1 MIMLKLIISSVLN
14 ESKSATSLCKID
26 LSKKENLMNKSNIGF
41 GATNEI
47 NYLLKKDVVT
57 SGFDLMGRI
66 CDSWQGF
73 EFSRLNSS
81 SSWAFSWQG
90 KKIKTIGTTNTSV
103 HLNNM
108 KIILTLV
115 YYVDY
120 VAFCCI
126 GSFLIVRNRAK

>member
-66 CDSWQGF
+66 RDSRQGF

-81 SSWAFSWQG
+81 SSWAFSRQG
-90 KKIKTIGTTNTSV
+90 KKIKIIGTTNTSV
-103 HLNNM
+103 TF
-108 KIILTLV
+108 K
-115 YYVDY
+115 
-120 VAFCCI
+120 
-126 GSFLIVRNRAK
+126 

>member
-26 LSKKENLMNKSNIGF
+26 LSKKENLIKMSNIGF

-66 CDSWQGF
+66 RDSWQGF

-81 SSWAFSWQG
+81 SSWAFSRQG
-90 KKIKTIGTTNTSV
+90 EKIKIIGTTNTSV
-103 HLNNM
+103 TF
-108 KIILTLV
+108 K
-115 YYVDY
+115 
-120 VAFCCI
+120 
-126 GSFLIVRNRAK
+126 